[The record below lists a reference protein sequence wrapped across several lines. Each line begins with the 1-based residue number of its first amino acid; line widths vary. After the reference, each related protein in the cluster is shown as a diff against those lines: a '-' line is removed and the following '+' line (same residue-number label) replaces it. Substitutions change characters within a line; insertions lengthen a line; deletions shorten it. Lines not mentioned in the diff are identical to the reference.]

1 MNFSPWFRAGLNRAC
16 KVRKYRGS
24 VVTLVID
31 TIVSRPH
38 SSRFV
43 AISKLQMKIPVAIV
57 GATGI
62 AGQQVLAALA
72 DHPMF
77 EIAALA
83 ASERSAG
90 RNFEEAI
97 TDAQSG
103 MRRWYVGA
111 GEPPQEA
118 LKLEVQ
124 DAKSMRLDGVKLVF
138 AAVESEAARELEP
151 IYARHVPTISTAR
164 PHRMEPDVPLVIPG
178 VNLDHLAIIQEQRRR
193 RGWNG
198 YIATLPNCTAT
209 GLAITL
215 KALDQPFGVD
225 AVIVTTMQGI
235 SGAGRDLPALDIV
248 ENIIPYIPREEER
261 VMIETRKILGRMAEG
276 GIAELPIK
284 LSATC
289 TRAPVLAGHTESVT
303 VSFKRTASVD
313 DVISAFEAYGRDF
326 TALGLP
332 NSPHHMITVHRNPMR
347 PQPRLD
353 REAENGMT
361 TSVGRVRADEVMP
374 NGIKYLLVSHNAAM
388 GAGRGAVL
396 LAEYLQYA
404 GLLSS

>member
-1 MNFSPWFRAGLNRAC
+1 MR
-16 KVRKYRGS
+16 
-24 VVTLVID
+24 T
-31 TIVSRPH
+31 
-38 SSRFV
+38 
-43 AISKLQMKIPVAIV
+43 PVAIV

-72 DHPMF
+72 GHPMF

-90 RNFEEAI
+90 RNFDEAI
-97 TDAQSG
+97 TDVSSG
-103 MRRWYVGA
+103 MRRWYVDGA
-111 GEPPQEA
+111 EPPPEA

-124 DAKSMRLDGVKLVF
+124 DAKSMRLDGAQLVF

-151 IYARHVPTISTAR
+151 VYARHVPTISTAR
-164 PHRMEPDVPLVIPG
+164 PHRMDADVPLVIPG
-178 VNLDHLAIIQEQRRR
+178 VNLDHLVIVNEQRRR
-193 RGWNG
+193 RGWEG

-215 KALDQPFGVD
+215 KALDQRFGVD

-235 SGAGRDLPALDIV
+235 SGAGRDLPALDIL

-261 VMIETRKILGRMAEG
+261 VMIETRKILGRVAEG

-284 LSATC
+284 ISATC
-289 TRAPVLAGHTESVT
+289 TRAAVLAGHTESVS
-303 VSFKRTASVD
+303 VSLKRTASVD
-313 DVISAFEAYGRDF
+313 EISSAFEAYGQDF
-326 TALGLP
+326 TTLGLP

-353 REAENGMT
+353 READHGMT

-396 LAEYLQYA
+396 LAEYLQHT
-404 GLLSS
+404 GLLS

>member
-1 MNFSPWFRAGLNRAC
+1 
-16 KVRKYRGS
+16 
-24 VVTLVID
+24 
-31 TIVSRPH
+31 
-38 SSRFV
+38 
-43 AISKLQMKIPVAIV
+43 
-57 GATGI
+57 
-62 AGQQVLAALA
+62 
-72 DHPMF
+72 MF

-103 MRRWYVGA
+103 MRRWYVGG
-111 GEPPQEA
+111 GEPPHEA

-164 PHRMEPDVPLVIPG
+164 PYRMEPDIPLIIPG
-178 VNLDHLAIIQEQRRR
+178 VNLDHLAIINEQRRR
-193 RGWNG
+193 RGWSG

-215 KALDQPFGVD
+215 KALDQSFGVD
-225 AVIVTTMQGI
+225 DVIVTTMQGI

-261 VMIETRKILGRMAEG
+261 VMIETRKILGRVVEG

-284 LSATC
+284 VSATC
-289 TRAPVLAGHTESVT
+289 TRAPVLAGHTESVAI
-303 VSFKRTASVD
+303 SLKQAASVD
-313 DVISAFEAYGRDF
+313 DVLSAFETYGRDF

-332 NSPHHMITVHRNPMR
+332 NSPRQMITVHRNPMR

-353 REAENGMT
+353 RDAENGMT
-361 TSVGRVRADEVMP
+361 TSVGRVRADEVLP

-396 LAEYLQYA
+396 LAEYLQRT

>member
-1 MNFSPWFRAGLNRAC
+1 
-16 KVRKYRGS
+16 
-24 VVTLVID
+24 
-31 TIVSRPH
+31 
-38 SSRFV
+38 
-43 AISKLQMKIPVAIV
+43 MKIPVAIV

-97 TDAQSG
+97 TDKQSG
-103 MRRWYVGA
+103 MPRWYVGGA
-111 GEPPQEA
+111 QPPHAA
-118 LKLEVQ
+118 LGLEVQ
-124 DAKSMRLDGVKLVF
+124 DARSLRLDGIRLVF

-151 IYARHVPTISTAR
+151 IYARHLPTISTAR
-164 PHRMEPDVPLVIPG
+164 PYRMEPDVPLVIPG
-178 VNLDHLAIIQEQRRR
+178 VNLDHLAIINEQRRR
-193 RGWNG
+193 RGWRG

-215 KALDQPFGVD
+215 KALDQRFGID

-248 ENIIPYIPREEER
+248 ENIIPYIPHEEER
-261 VMIETRKILGRMAEG
+261 VMIETRKILGHVAEG
-276 GIAELPIK
+276 GIAEFPVRV
-284 LSATC
+284 SATC
-289 TRAPVLAGHTESVT
+289 TRASVLAGHTESVT
-303 VSFKRTASVD
+303 VSLKGSASVD
-313 DVISAFEAYGRDF
+313 DVMAAFEEYGRDF

-332 NSPHHMITVHRNPMR
+332 NSPRHMITVHRNPMR

-353 REAENGMT
+353 RDAEGGMT

-396 LAEYLQYA
+396 LAEYLQHTGY
-404 GLLSS
+404 LS

>member
-1 MNFSPWFRAGLNRAC
+1 MR
-16 KVRKYRGS
+16 
-24 VVTLVID
+24 
-31 TIVSRPH
+31 
-38 SSRFV
+38 
-43 AISKLQMKIPVAIV
+43 IPVAVV

-72 DHPMF
+72 AHPTF

-97 TDAQSG
+97 TDGQSG
-103 MRRWYVGA
+103 MRRWYVG
-111 GEPPQEA
+111 GSEPPPDA
-118 LKLEVQ
+118 LRLELQ
-124 DAKSMRLDGVKLVF
+124 DAKSLCLDGVGLVF
-138 AAVESEAARELEP
+138 AAIESEAARELEP
-151 IYARHVPTISTAR
+151 IYAIRLPTISTAR

-178 VNLDHLAIIQEQRRR
+178 VNLDHLAVIGEQRRR

-198 YIATLPNCTAT
+198 YIATLPNCTAI

-215 KALDQPFGVD
+215 KALDLRFGVD

-261 VMIETRKILGRMAEG
+261 VMIETRKILGRVAEG
-276 GIAELPIK
+276 DIYERPIK
-284 LSATC
+284 VSATC
-289 TRAPVLAGHTESVT
+289 TRASVLAGHTESVT
-303 VSFKRTASVD
+303 ASLKQAASVD
-313 DVISAFEAYGRDF
+313 EVIAAFEDYGDEF

-353 REAENGMT
+353 RDAEGGMT
-361 TSVGRVRADEVMP
+361 TSVGRVRTDEVVP

-396 LAEYLQYA
+396 LAEYLHRA
-404 GLLSS
+404 GYLS

>member
-1 MNFSPWFRAGLNRAC
+1 
-16 KVRKYRGS
+16 
-24 VVTLVID
+24 
-31 TIVSRPH
+31 
-38 SSRFV
+38 
-43 AISKLQMKIPVAIV
+43 V

-103 MRRWYVGA
+103 MRRWYVA
-111 GEPPQEA
+111 GPPPQLA

-124 DAKSMRLDGVKLVF
+124 DAKSMRLDGIKLVF
-138 AAVESEAARELEP
+138 AAVESEAARGLEP
-151 IYARHVPTISTAR
+151 IYARQVPIVSTAR
-164 PHRMEPDVPLVIPG
+164 PHRMEADVPLVIPG
-178 VNLDHLAIIQEQRRR
+178 VNLEHLALIDEQRRR

-215 KALDQPFGVD
+215 KALDQSFGLES
-225 AVIVTTMQGI
+225 VIVTTMQGI
-235 SGAGRDLPALDIV
+235 SGAGRDLPALEIV

-261 VMIETRKILGRMAEG
+261 VMIETRKILGRIGEG
-276 GIAELPIK
+276 RITEHAVK
-284 LSATC
+284 VSATC

-303 VSFKRTASVD
+303 AGLKRLASVE
-313 DVISAFEAYGRDF
+313 DVIDAFAAFGHDF

-332 NSPHHMITVHRNPMR
+332 NSPRHMITVHRDPMR

-353 REAENGMT
+353 RDAEAGMT

-396 LAEYLQYA
+396 LAEYLHHA
-404 GLLSS
+404 GYLS

>member
-1 MNFSPWFRAGLNRAC
+1 MR
-16 KVRKYRGS
+16 
-24 VVTLVID
+24 T
-31 TIVSRPH
+31 
-38 SSRFV
+38 
-43 AISKLQMKIPVAIV
+43 PVAIV

-72 DHPMF
+72 GHPMF
-77 EIAALA
+77 EMAALA

-90 RNFEEAI
+90 RNFDEAI
-97 TDAQSG
+97 TDVSSG
-103 MRRWYVGA
+103 MRRWYVDGA
-111 GEPPQEA
+111 EPPPEA

-124 DAKSMRLDGVKLVF
+124 DAKSMRLDGAQLVF

-151 IYARHVPTISTAR
+151 VYARHVPTISTAR
-164 PHRMEPDVPLVIPG
+164 PHRMDADVPLVIPG
-178 VNLDHLAIIQEQRRR
+178 VNLDHLVIVNEQRRR
-193 RGWNG
+193 RGWEG

-215 KALDQPFGVD
+215 KALDQRFGVD

-235 SGAGRDLPALDIV
+235 SGAGRDLPALDIL

-261 VMIETRKILGRMAEG
+261 VMIETRKILGRVAEG

-284 LSATC
+284 ISATC
-289 TRAPVLAGHTESVT
+289 TRAAVLAGHTESVS
-303 VSFKRTASVD
+303 VSLKRTASVD
-313 DVISAFEAYGRDF
+313 EISSAFEAYGQDF
-326 TALGLP
+326 TTLGLP

-353 REAENGMT
+353 READHGMT

-396 LAEYLQYA
+396 LAEYLQHT
-404 GLLSS
+404 GLLS

>member
-1 MNFSPWFRAGLNRAC
+1 MR
-16 KVRKYRGS
+16 
-24 VVTLVID
+24 
-31 TIVSRPH
+31 
-38 SSRFV
+38 
-43 AISKLQMKIPVAIV
+43 IPVAIL

-72 DHPMF
+72 DHPAF

-97 TDAQSG
+97 TDVQSG
-103 MRRWYVGA
+103 MRRWYA
-111 GEPPQEA
+111 TGEPAADA

-124 DAKSMRLDGVKLVF
+124 DARSMRLDGVKLVF

-164 PHRMEPDVPLVIPG
+164 PHRMERDVPLVIPG
-178 VNLDHLAIIQEQRRR
+178 VNLDHLAIVDEQRRR

-261 VMIETRKILGRMAEG
+261 VMIETRKILGRVAEG
-276 GIAELPIK
+276 GIAERPIK
-284 LSATC
+284 VSATC
-289 TRAPVLAGHTESVT
+289 TRAAVLAGHTESVT
-303 VSFKRTASVD
+303 VSLRRAASVD
-313 DVISAFEAYGRDF
+313 DVTKVFEAYGQDF
-326 TALGLP
+326 TTLGLP
-332 NSPHHMITVHRNPMR
+332 NSPRHMITVHRNPMR

-353 REAENGMT
+353 RDAENGMT
-361 TSVGRVRADEVMP
+361 TSVGRIRADEVMP
-374 NGIKYLLVSHNAAM
+374 NGIKYLLVSHNTAM

-396 LAEYLQYA
+396 LAEYLQHA
-404 GLLSS
+404 GLLSF

>member
-1 MNFSPWFRAGLNRAC
+1 
-16 KVRKYRGS
+16 
-24 VVTLVID
+24 
-31 TIVSRPH
+31 
-38 SSRFV
+38 
-43 AISKLQMKIPVAIV
+43 MKIPVAVV

-62 AGQQVLAALA
+62 AGQQVLAALE
-72 DHPMF
+72 DHPFF

-103 MRRWYVGA
+103 MRRWYVDSA
-111 GEPPQEA
+111 EPPRDA
-118 LKLEVQ
+118 LTLEVQ
-124 DAKSMRLDGVKLVF
+124 DAKSMRLDGVRLVF

-164 PHRMEPDVPLVIPG
+164 PHRMEADVPLVIPG
-178 VNLDHLAIIQEQRRR
+178 VNLDHLAIVNEQRRR
-193 RGWNG
+193 RGWQG

-209 GLAITL
+209 GLAVTL
-215 KALDQPFGVD
+215 KALDQRFGVD
-225 AVIVTTMQGI
+225 SVIVTTMQGI

-261 VMIETRKILGRMAEG
+261 VMIETRKLLGRVAEG

-284 LSATC
+284 VSATC
-289 TRAPVLAGHTESVT
+289 TRASVLAGHTEAVT
-303 VSFKRTASVD
+303 VGLKRAASVED
-313 DVISAFEAYGRDF
+313 AIAAFEDYGREF
-326 TALGLP
+326 TSIGLP
-332 NSPHHMITVHRNPMR
+332 NSPRRMITVHRNPMR

-353 REAENGMT
+353 RDADRGMT
-361 TSVGRVRADEVMP
+361 TSVGRVRADEVLP
-374 NGIKYLLVSHNAAM
+374 NGVKYLLVSHNAAM

-396 LAEYLQYA
+396 LAEYLKHT
-404 GLLSS
+404 GLVS

>member
-1 MNFSPWFRAGLNRAC
+1 MR
-16 KVRKYRGS
+16 
-24 VVTLVID
+24 T
-31 TIVSRPH
+31 
-38 SSRFV
+38 
-43 AISKLQMKIPVAIV
+43 PVAIV

-72 DHPMF
+72 GHPMF

-90 RNFEEAI
+90 RNFDEAI
-97 TDAQSG
+97 TDVSSG
-103 MRRWYVGA
+103 MRRWYVDGA
-111 GEPPQEA
+111 EPPPEA

-124 DAKSMRLDGVKLVF
+124 DAKSMRLDGAQLVF

-151 IYARHVPTISTAR
+151 VYAKHVPTISTAR
-164 PHRMEPDVPLVIPG
+164 PHRMDADVPLVIPG
-178 VNLDHLAIIQEQRRR
+178 VNLDHLMIVNEQRRR
-193 RGWNG
+193 RGWEG
-198 YIATLPNCTAT
+198 YLATLPNCTAT
-209 GLAITL
+209 GLGITL
-215 KALDQPFGVD
+215 KALDQRFGVD

-235 SGAGRDLPALDIV
+235 SGAGRDLPALDIL

-261 VMIETRKILGRMAEG
+261 VMIETRKILGRVAEG

-284 LSATC
+284 ISATC
-289 TRAPVLAGHTESVT
+289 TRAAVLAGHTESVS
-303 VSFKRTASVD
+303 VSLKRTASVD
-313 DVISAFEAYGRDF
+313 EIISAFEAYGQDF
-326 TALGLP
+326 TTLGLP

-353 REAENGMT
+353 READNGMT

-396 LAEYLQYA
+396 LAEYLQHS
-404 GLLSS
+404 GLLS

>member
-1 MNFSPWFRAGLNRAC
+1 MR
-16 KVRKYRGS
+16 
-24 VVTLVID
+24 
-31 TIVSRPH
+31 
-38 SSRFV
+38 
-43 AISKLQMKIPVAIV
+43 IPVAIV

-72 DHPMF
+72 DHPAF
-77 EIAALA
+77 QIAALA

-103 MRRWYVGA
+103 MRRWYAG
-111 GEPPQEA
+111 GEPPEA
-118 LKLEVQ
+118 AVKLEVQ
-124 DAKSMRLDGVKLVF
+124 EARSMRLDGVKLVF

-151 IYARHVPTISTAR
+151 LYARHVPTISTAR

-178 VNLDHLAIIQEQRRR
+178 VNLDHLAIVNEQRRR
-193 RGWNG
+193 RGWSG

-215 KALDQPFGVD
+215 KALDQSFGV
-225 AVIVTTMQGI
+225 AGVIVTTMQGI

-261 VMIETRKILGRMAEG
+261 VIIETRKILGRITEG
-276 GIAELPIK
+276 CIAELPIK
-284 LSATC
+284 VSATC
-289 TRAPVLAGHTESVT
+289 TRAAVLAGHTESVT
-303 VSFKRTASVD
+303 VSLKRAVSVD
-313 DVISAFEAYGRDF
+313 DAIKAFEAYGRDF
-326 TALGLP
+326 TMLGLP
-332 NSPHHMITVHRNPMR
+332 SSPRHMITVHRNPMR

-353 REAENGMT
+353 RDIENGMT
-361 TSVGRVRADEVMP
+361 TSVGRIRSDEVMS
-374 NGIKYLLVSHNAAM
+374 NGVKYLLVSHNAAM

-396 LAEYLQYA
+396 LAEYLQHA
-404 GLLSS
+404 GLLPS